1 MSIDYPSNNIPVGIV
16 RFCNYII
23 IFFSRIELIIV
34 LQKKKTINI
43 YILPRYASIAGNS
56 SQYLLYR

>member
-34 LQKKKTINI
+34 LQKKKQLIFI
-43 YILPRYASIAGNS
+43 F
-56 SQYLLYR
+56 YLGMQV